1 MNIHQKVE
9 TVDKSNPKTELLI
22 IFISSIFVFL
32 LAYRYNILE
41 EVVDYTRQHENW
53 QLDELVIV
61 AVYLMIAFAVYSF
74 RRRREVQV
82 SRDRLALKNK
92 ELQAAFTEIK
102 RLRGMIPICSSCK
115 NIRDDSGYWH
125 EVAAYISDHSDAEF
139 THSICPD
146 CAQKLYPDFIQD
158 EMTKDEMKPKD
169 QTSK

>member
-1 MNIHQKVE
+1 MKNNQKTV
-9 TVDKSNPKTELLI
+9 TVDKSKPKTELLI

-41 EVVDYTRQHENW
+41 EVVDYTRRHEDW

-61 AVYLMIAFAVYSF
+61 AVYLMLAFAIYSF
-74 RRRREVQV
+74 RRWRDVQV
-82 SRDRLALKNK
+82 SRKRLAQKNA
-92 ELQAAFTEIK
+92 ELQAAFSEIK

-139 THSICPD
+139 THSLCPN

-158 EMTKDEMKPKD
+158 EMMQDEMTPKD
-169 QTSK
+169 QTG

>member
-1 MNIHQKVE
+1 MNNHQKVE
-9 TVDKSNPKTELLI
+9 TVDQSKPKTELLI

-41 EVVDYTRQHENW
+41 EVVDYTRRHEDW
-53 QLDELVIV
+53 QLDEVLIV
-61 AVYLMIAFAVYSF
+61 SVYLMLAFAIYSF
-74 RRRREVQV
+74 RRWRDVQV
-82 SRDRLALKNK
+82 SRKRLAQKNA
-92 ELQAAFTEIK
+92 ELQAAFSEIK

-139 THSICPD
+139 THSLCPN

-158 EMTKDEMKPKD
+158 EMMQDEMTPKD
-169 QTSK
+169 QTG

>member
-1 MNIHQKVE
+1 MKNNQKTV
-9 TVDKSNPKTELLI
+9 TVDKSKPKTELLI

-41 EVVDYTRQHENW
+41 EVVDYTRRHEDW
-53 QLDELVIV
+53 QLDEVLIV
-61 AVYLMIAFAVYSF
+61 SVYLMLAFAIYSF
-74 RRRREVQV
+74 RRWRDVQV
-82 SRDRLALKNK
+82 SRKRLAQKNA
-92 ELQAAFTEIK
+92 ELQAAFSEIK

-139 THSICPD
+139 THSLCPN

-158 EMTKDEMKPKD
+158 EMMQDEMTPKD
-169 QTSK
+169 QTG